1 MDGDGLIDGV
11 AKYTNWRLGEP
22 NDWPGTG
29 VENNE
34 ENHLV
39 IGLGARFIWADMTG
53 NRQGYVVEYEMEAVS
68 EPENGGSG
76 PSGNYYKVVLPGYD
90 MLWEEAARDAW
101 KYDRFLRGKQP
112 HLATIDSA
120 EEGKYIETLRQGTD
134 SGWENGL
141 WLGGYQRPGQES
153 SEHGWRWV
161 HDEGAIGGTVEGV
174 GYSNWNTGEPN
185 DWPTAEENGGE
196 DYLGLRAGSSLWS
209 DISSPQSGYVVEY
222 EPNPASE
229 RVHRSTRHS
238 GEGSYWFDHE
248 DEFSRRLEMTVEAWV
263 YREDVSRT
271 ESVLSHGSISEGFF
285 FGFAGERIRFGRS
298 GGFAVLST
306 GFVPSGQWTLRAER
320 RLRGSR

>member
-1 MDGDGLIDGV
+1 MIFFVEMKASPQFFLLVLASFLSCSAGNAQVVVGSTQGPGGNFYEIVFLPSSADAVKWTKAEALAEVRTSVVGAASAHLATITTPEENVVIEKLRHQVLVAAGLDPHAGNAPPFWVGGFQPNGQTSPSSNWQWVDGDGLIDGV

-22 NDWPGTG
+22 NDWPSTG

-39 IGLGARFIWADMTG
+39 IGLGGRFIWADMTG

-76 PSGNYYKVVLPGYD
+76 PSGNYYKVVLSGYD

-174 GYSNWNTGEPN
+174 GYSN
-185 DWPTAEENGGE
+185 
-196 DYLGLRAGSSLWS
+196 
-209 DISSPQSGYVVEY
+209 
-222 EPNPASE
+222 
-229 RVHRSTRHS
+229 
-238 GEGSYWFDHE
+238 
-248 DEFSRRLEMTVEAWV
+248 
-263 YREDVSRT
+263 
-271 ESVLSHGSISEGFF
+271 
-285 FGFAGERIRFGRS
+285 
-298 GGFAVLST
+298 
-306 GFVPSGQWTLRAER
+306 
-320 RLRGSR
+320 